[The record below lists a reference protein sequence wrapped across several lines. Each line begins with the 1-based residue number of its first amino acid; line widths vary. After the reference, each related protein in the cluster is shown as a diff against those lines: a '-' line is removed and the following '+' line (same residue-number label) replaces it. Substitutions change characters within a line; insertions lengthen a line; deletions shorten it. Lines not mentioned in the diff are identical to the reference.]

1 MLIVDDSA
9 VMRNLIGKIVAGS
22 EDLVVAGKA
31 LNGAFALQKIATL
44 KPDVVVLD
52 LEMPD
57 MNGIDFLKE
66 RKRRGIDVPIVI
78 LSSRAERGAQITME
92 AISLGAADFIMKPIG
107 AGSEEIFGIA
117 ENLAHLL
124 RGYGRIYQETKA
136 DEARTDESRGQEGA
150 SLAPL
155 KGSDAG
161 PSGATKAGP
170 PSVGQATDVSITAPD
185 SPAVDVFE
193 STLRRLQPEAEWSR
207 RRRAP
212 ASVADWGSGF
222 PYPRQAGRFGEG
234 AIEIVA
240 IGVSTGGPNALREV
254 LSRIDARIGVPIVVV
269 QHMPP
274 GFTAE
279 FARSLAKICPLEV
292 KEAEEGDLLLPGR
305 VLIAPGANHL
315 RVDRRPLAAVASL
328 GEDAPV
334 NGHRPSV
341 GVLFESVARGFR
353 AGSLAVIMTGM
364 GRDGARE
371 IGEIHRGGG
380 LTIAQ
385 DEASCVV
392 FGMPKVAI
400 ESGAIQYVVP
410 LTDMAPAINWLVE
423 NTR

>member
-1 MLIVDDSA
+1 MSPRPISVLIVDDSA
-9 VMRNLIGKIVAGS
+9 VMRNLIGKIVTGS
-22 EDLVVAGKA
+22 EGLVVAGKA
-31 LNGAFALQKIATL
+31 LNGAFALQKMASL

-66 RKRRGIDVPIVI
+66 RKRRGIEVPVVI

-92 AISLGAADFIMKPIG
+92 AIALGAADFIMKPTG
-107 AGSEEIFGIA
+107 TGSEEIYGIA

-124 RGYGRIYQETKA
+124 RGYGRIYQESRA
-136 DEARTDESRGQEGA
+136 DDAGAPGATREGA
-150 SLAPL
+150 PSVEEASNLS
-155 KGSDAG
+155 GST
-161 PSGATKAGP
+161 PSGP
-170 PSVGQATDVSITAPD
+170 MVE
-185 SPAVDVFE
+185 VFE
-193 STLRRLQPEAEWSR
+193 ATLRRLQAEANRSR
-207 RRRAP
+207 ARTTP
-212 ASVADWGSGF
+212 ATAADWGAEF
-222 PYPRQAGRFGEG
+222 PYPRRAERQGDG
-234 AIEIVA
+234 AVEIVA
-240 IGVSTGGPNALREV
+240 IGISTGGPNALREV
-254 LSRIDARIGVPIVVV
+254 LSRIDPQIGVPIVVV

-279 FARSLAKICPLEV
+279 FARSLSKICPLEV

-315 RVDRRPLAAVASL
+315 RVERRRLAAVASL
-328 GEDAPV
+328 GEEAPV

-341 GVLFESVARGFR
+341 GVLFESVAKEFLS
-353 AGSLAVIMTGM
+353 GSLAVIMTGM

-371 IGEIHRGGG
+371 IGAVQRGGG

-410 LTDMAPAINWLVE
+410 LVDMAPAINWLVAH
-423 NTR
+423 TR

>member
-1 MLIVDDSA
+1 
-9 VMRNLIGKIVAGS
+9 MRNLIGKIVEGAEG
-22 EDLVVAGKA
+22 LVVAGKA

-57 MNGIDFLKE
+57 MNGIEFLKE
-66 RKRRGIDVPIVI
+66 RKRRGIDVPVVI

-107 AGSEEIFGIA
+107 SGSEEIFSIA

-124 RGYGRIYQETKA
+124 RGYGRIYQETRTE
-136 DEARTDESRGQEGA
+136 EAKGEPTKGTEIAPLAPGGGAEAGPAGMDTA
-150 SLAPL
+150 SLPAA
-155 KGSDAG
+155 S
-161 PSGATKAGP
+161 
-170 PSVGQATDVSITAPD
+170 QAEDVSRAAPRG
-185 SPAVDVFE
+185 PAGEDFE
-193 STLRRLQPEAEWSR
+193 VTLRRLQAEAERSR
-207 RRRAP
+207 LQSAP
-212 ASVADWGSGF
+212 SAAADWGAEF
-222 PYPRQAGRFGEG
+222 PYPRQADRLGDG

-240 IGVSTGGPNALREV
+240 IGISTGGPNALREV
-254 LSRIDARIGVPIVVV
+254 LSRIDGQIGVPIVVV

-279 FARSLAKICPLEV
+279 FARSLSKICPLEV
-292 KEAEEGDLLLPGR
+292 KEAEEGDLVLAGR
-305 VLIAPGANHL
+305 VLIAPGACHL
-315 RVDRRPLAAVASL
+315 RVERRRLAVAASL
-328 GEDAPV
+328 GEDPPV

-341 GVLFESVARGFR
+341 GVLFESVAREFR
-353 AGSLAVIMTGM
+353 SGCLAVIMTGM

-371 IGEIHRGGG
+371 IGAIHRGGG
-380 LTIAQ
+380 LTVAQ

>member
-1 MLIVDDSA
+1 VLIVDDSA
-9 VMRNLIGKIVAGS
+9 VMRNLIGKIVTGS
-22 EDLVVAGKA
+22 EGLVVAGKA
-31 LNGAFALQKIATL
+31 LNGTFALQKIATL
-44 KPDVVVLD
+44 KPDVVILD

-92 AISLGAADFIMKPIG
+92 AISLGAADFIMKPTG

-136 DEARTDESRGQEGA
+136 EEAKLEEAKRQEAA
-150 SLAPL
+150 SPGPAELA
-155 KGSDAG
+155 GSPGVA
-161 PSGATKAGP
+161 KAGP
-170 PSVGQATDVSITAPD
+170 PSTGQATETSGSAP
-185 SPAVDVFE
+185 SGPAVDAFK
-193 STLRRLQPEAEWSR
+193 STLRRLQAEAER
-207 RRRAP
+207 NRPRKAP
-212 ASVADWGSGF
+212 TTVADWGGEF
-222 PYPRQAGRFGEG
+222 PYARQVERLGDG

-240 IGVSTGGPNALREV
+240 IGISTGGPNALREV
-254 LSRIDARIGVPIVVV
+254 LSRIDGQIGVPIVVV

-279 FARSLAKICPLEV
+279 FARSLSKICPLEV
-292 KEAEEGDLLLPGR
+292 KEAEEGDLLLPNR

-315 RVDRRPLAAVASL
+315 RVERRRLAAVASL
-328 GEDAPV
+328 GEDPPV

-341 GVLFESVARGFR
+341 GVLFESVAREFR

-371 IGEIHRGGG
+371 IGAIHRGGG
-380 LTIAQ
+380 LTVAQ

-400 ESGAIQYVVP
+400 ESGAVQYVVP
-410 LTDMAPAINWLVE
+410 LMDMAPAINWLVQKS
-423 NTR
+423 R